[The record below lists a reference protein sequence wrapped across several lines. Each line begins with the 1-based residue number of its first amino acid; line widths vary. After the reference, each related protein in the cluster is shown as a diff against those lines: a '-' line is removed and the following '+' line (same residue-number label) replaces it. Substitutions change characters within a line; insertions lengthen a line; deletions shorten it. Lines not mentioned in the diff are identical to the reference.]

1 MLFLAQ
7 LGFLEQCSHVTTS
20 TSCLSPLLLVQSHLS
35 IPLLILK
42 TVDF

>member
-7 LGFLEQCSHVTTS
+7 LGFLEQCSHVATS
-20 TSCLSPLLLVQSHLS
+20 TSSLSPLLLVQSHLS